1 MDQDESSSAGAKRS
15 NAEDGASSDNE
26 NRPTKRQRVL
36 ACRRCRSRKQK
47 CEDKRPCTNCEKSHA
62 ECIPT
67 EPDPRQHVET
77 EYVRALEE
85 RIAQLESLDPQ
96 QSLDHIHGSRNGHD
110 SGPPDLRRTTSS
122 NSHGTDQTHQRT
134 ASLPQQNH
142 SESPHL
148 PEQTTPASI
157 RAAATTLLHEFP
169 EADLSEND
177 QDPDIDHL
185 IFGLAASPGAQR
197 EPQQS
202 ASPATTLR
210 PNNSDD
216 KVFMPHALIAS
227 IPRDVSD
234 LLLGVYRERAQA
246 QYPFFHWD
254 TFISWHLS
262 WKSCPPSQFAKRS
275 WQGFFVNVTYATAL
289 LLRPFPRIGKSDAQ
303 TFYTQGITLL
313 PAVLKSPDPLL
324 HVQAHLLLSMYAL
337 HRSSTQRILS
347 LASTTIRYCAQQ
359 QFHLAEVEPE
369 PLTPAIRLRT
379 QVRRRCFWCA
389 YKLDR
394 LIVASFDLPPSI
406 PDAMITVKVFANI
419 EDHDIL
425 EVAARTP
432 ADQELP
438 DAPKYTSVSP
448 YLHILQCRRIQSEIA
463 GYTLRW
469 DYASQFEKLLDWRVR
484 ILAEL
489 ENYKLR
495 AKKFSDPQSKGY
507 TTQRWLAMIYHYTL
521 LNLYRPTKENVVGPA
536 GDWSVQASSQACLIF
551 RKTQMDRQIA
561 SPWIGVRANICT

>member
-1 MDQDESSSAGAKRS
+1 
-15 NAEDGASSDNE
+15 
-26 NRPTKRQRVL
+26 
-36 ACRRCRSRKQK
+36 
-47 CEDKRPCTNCEKSHA
+47 
-62 ECIPT
+62 
-67 EPDPRQHVET
+67 VET
-77 EYVRALEE
+77 EYVKALEE

-110 SGPPDLRRTTSS
+110 NSLSELRRTVSI
-122 NSHGTDQTHQRT
+122 NSQSANHARQRT
-134 ASLPQQNH
+134 ASFRNH
-142 SESPHL
+142 QDSESL
-148 PEQTTPASI
+148 QVAEQTTPASI

-169 EADLSEND
+169 EADISEND

-185 IFGLAASPGAQR
+185 ILGLAASPGIPR
-197 EPQQS
+197 EPPQS
-202 ASPATTLR
+202 TSPATTL
-210 PNNSDD
+210 PCATSDE
-216 KVFMPHALIAS
+216 KAFLPHALIAS

-254 TFISWHLS
+254 TFLSWHES
-262 WKSCPPSQFAKRS
+262 WKTCPPTQFSKRS

-303 TFYTQGITLL
+303 TFYKQGVSLL
-313 PAVLKSPDPLL
+313 PAVLKRPDSML
-324 HVQAHLLLSMYAL
+324 HIQAHLLLSMYAL

-369 PLTPAIRLRT
+369 PLIPAVRLRI
-379 QVRRRCFWCA
+379 QMRRRCFWCA

-425 EVAARTP
+425 EVAAQTP
-432 ADQELP
+432 SDQELQ
-438 DAPKYTSVSP
+438 DASRYTSVSP
-448 YLHILQCRRIQSEIA
+448 SLHILQCRRIQSEIA

-507 TTQRWLAMIYHYTL
+507 TSQRWLAMIYHYTL
-521 LNLYRPTKENVVGPA
+521 LNLYRPTKENVAGPA

-561 SPWIGVRANICT
+561 SPWIGVCIVSAQVSLTALLTFPATCPVPVRCHSTVHILGYSSRAKNGELRLARRVGCPTGVLKYSGDHGRQMAES